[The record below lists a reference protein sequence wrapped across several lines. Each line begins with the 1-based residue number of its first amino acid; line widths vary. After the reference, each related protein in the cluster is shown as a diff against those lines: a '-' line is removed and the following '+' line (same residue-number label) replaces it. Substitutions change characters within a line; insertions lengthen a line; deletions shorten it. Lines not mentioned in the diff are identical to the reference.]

1 MKIYLY
7 LLVLALAVSVQ
18 SCDQAGAVSS
28 SGTTD
33 ESTSMEEGEFTADWE
48 SLAKV
53 NESPEWFA
61 DSKLGIYFHWGP
73 YVVPEYS
80 SEWYPR
86 NMYVKGSDA
95 FDFHKKTFGDQKDYN
110 YHDFIPQFTAE
121 KFNAEEI
128 ADLMQRAGAKWGGP
142 VAQHHDGFA
151 MWDSEVNKWNAS
163 AMGPKR
169 DVTGEMTKAL
179 RDRGMKVITSFHH
192 ARNLQRNKADE
203 KSWDAWSSHFPYN
216 PEWATGS
223 EDPDL
228 RWLYGN
234 VPAEEWYPYWLDQ
247 LEEVIDKYDPDII
260 WFDVWL
266 NMIPEQYRQD
276 FCAYYLNHAK
286 KEGKEVVI
294 AHKKDDLPLDVSIL
308 DIEQG
313 GKKDVSER
321 VWLTDITLSDQSWSY
336 VKGQT
341 YKDPALVLRNFIDVV
356 SKNGVVLLNISPRA
370 DGSIPA
376 EQVAV
381 LEKMGAWLKEY
392 GEAIYNTRPRSEY
405 GFGSAKVADN
415 KYGGQTATIQYGAGD
430 IRFTEAKDHSAIYA
444 IFLGKPEKGATIEL
458 KSLHSIAFPPAT
470 PVKRVTVLGIDQEL
484 EFKFNDLENWIKL
497 PDAEMN
503 EMATVVKLELSSAR

>member
-1 MKIYLY
+1 MRFYLP
-7 LLVLALAVSVQ
+7 VLALFLLAQ
-18 SCDQAGAVSS
+18 SCQ
-28 SGTTD
+28 TTGETEAAAT
-33 ESTSMEEGEFTADWE
+33 ESASTEEFTSDWE
-48 SLAKV
+48 SLKKV

-73 YVVPEYS
+73 YSVPENS

-86 NMYVKGSDA
+86 HMYDENQPA
-95 FDFHKKTFGDQKDYN
+95 FEFHKKTYGDQSEFG
-110 YHDFIPQFTAE
+110 YHDFIPMFTAE
-121 KFNAEEI
+121 KFDAEKI
-128 ADLMQRAGAKWGGP
+128 ADLMVTAGAKWGGP

-151 MWDSEVNKWNAS
+151 MWDSEVNQWNA
-163 AMGPKR
+163 ADMGPKR
-169 DVTGEMTKAL
+169 DITGEMTKAL
-179 RDRGMKVITSFHH
+179 RERGLKVITSFHH
-192 ARNLQRNKADE
+192 ARNLQRNAANKDH
-203 KSWDAWSSHFPYN
+203 WNGWSSHFIYN
-216 PEWATGS
+216 PEWHTS
-223 EDPDL
+223 TEDDKL

-234 VPAEEWYPYWLDQ
+234 VPAEEWYPYWLKQ

-266 NMIPEQYRQD
+266 NMIPEKYRQD

-286 KEGKEVVI
+286 AEGKEVVI

-321 VWLTDITLSDQSWSY
+321 VWLTDITLSNKSWSY

-381 LEKMGAWLKEY
+381 LEKMGGWLKEY
-392 GEAIYNTRPRSEY
+392 GEAIYGTRPRSEY
-405 GFGSAKVADN
+405 GFGNAKAKDG
-415 KYGGQTATIQYGAGD
+415 KYGGQTATVEYGPTD
-430 IRFTEAKDHSAIYA
+430 VRFTEAKDHSAIYA
-444 IFLGKPEKGATIEL
+444 IFLGAPEKGKRVEL
-458 KSLHSIAFPPAT
+458 GSLQAISFPPAT
-470 PVKRVTVLGIDQEL
+470 PVKRVTMLGTGTEL
-484 EFKFNDLENWIKL
+484 KFAFNDLEHYIVL
-497 PDAEMN
+497 PNEEMN
-503 EMATVVKLELSSAR
+503 EMATVVKLELE